1 MHALDERGVP
11 QAEQAMRATDRNAP
25 DWESARMFL
34 ELVRAGSFRK
44 AAQNCGQS
52 VNAVRRRIE
61 GLEKVLGVTLLT
73 RHVDGI
79 RTTVEGE
86 NVLAAITQMEAA
98 SFGLLRATD
107 QTTTLSGEV
116 RLAVT
121 EGLGTFWIAP
131 RLVEFQ
137 RANPHLLVDV
147 NCAMK
152 SADVLRME
160 ADIAIQITRPT
171 APDLRVVKLGR
182 LHFVLFAAPSYLQTF
197 GTPKTPQ
204 DLAKHRILIQSDD
217 NVQWRKLYDRLFPG
231 LPAVGLVALRTNVS
245 SAHYWSIAKGAGIGV
260 LPTYAQA
267 IGAQLVPLDL
277 GVHETVDIW
286 LTYHPDARR
295 IARISRMIDWAI
307 KAFSPQKFPWFRDEF
322 IHPDELAASYRGEPL
337 VNMFAGF
344 GGGAPIEPN
353 AQPEA
358 RVALSSSGRTPRRRS
373 RQK

>member
-1 MHALDERGVP
+1 MHVLDERGVP
-11 QAEQAMRATDRNAP
+11 EAEQAMRTASKPAP
-25 DWESARMFL
+25 DWESARVFL
-34 ELVRAGSFRK
+34 EVVRAGSFRK
-44 AAQNCGQS
+44 ASEASGQS
-52 VNAVRRRIE
+52 VNALRRRVE
-61 GLEKVLGVTLLT
+61 DLESALGVRLLT

-86 NVLAAITQMEAA
+86 NVIAAVTQMEVA
-98 SFGLLRATD
+98 SFGLLRASD
-107 QTTTLSGEV
+107 QRTSLSGEV

-137 RANPHLLVDV
+137 RANPNLLVDV

-182 LHFVLFAAPSYLQTF
+182 LHFVPFAAPSYLQTF
-197 GTPKTPQ
+197 GHPKTAR
-204 DLAKHRILIQSDD
+204 DLAQHRILIQSDD

-231 LPAVGLVALRTNVS
+231 IPAVGLVALRTNVS

-260 LPTYAQA
+260 LPTYAKA
-267 IGAQLVPLDL
+267 IGAELVSLDL
-277 GVHETVDIW
+277 GIHETVDIW

-295 IARISRMIDWAI
+295 IARVSRMIDWAI
-307 KAFSPQKFPWFRDEF
+307 KSFSPQKFPWFRDEF
-322 IHPDELAASYRGEPL
+322 IAPDDLATAYRGEPL
-337 VNMFAGF
+337 VNLFAGF
-344 GGGAPIEPN
+344 MG
-353 AQPEA
+353 
-358 RVALSSSGRTPRRRS
+358 TPM
-373 RQK
+373 KAAAG